1 VSLDFRRALVR
12 RLDVL
17 VLTGLLLTSGAAG
30 VLFAARF
37 YRGQEGTV
45 TPAAPAELSPTAA
58 VAAHAVVPAPVVT
71 PLTLADT
78 YAGQPLTLHG
88 VARPGDVVQLYDRG
102 ELIAIAVSEES
113 GAWTLTVPGGLD
125 EGAHA
130 LTVQAVGEDGGVSQ
144 AVPVAFL
151 VAGLPTATPSPTITP
166 SPTPSATF
174 TASPSATHT
183 VTVTATPTV
192 TFTTT
197 PTASLTPSAT
207 ATLTPSPT
215 ATPTAT
221 PTPSVTPTATAP
233 PTLTWTATPSVTAT
247 LTATPSATPSATATA
262 SATPRPT
269 LTATPAAVALQATQ
283 TATASATFTDTPPA
297 PTITPSA
304 TATASDTPSATPSAT
319 ATASDTPS
327 ATPTVTA
334 SATPQPTLTPTP
346 SPSVT
351 LSATPS
357 PVPPTR
363 TPLALRTSPHPS
375 ATPVLL
381 AGSAEPRID
390 APASGEVRAP
400 GTLAVRGMA
409 SPGALITV
417 RDGESG
423 AVLGVTQAA
432 AAGNWE
438 TRIAVADEG
447 PLVLIAVATAPDGTT
462 RSSSPVTITLAPPVQ
477 PASGSALLPDSRRA
491 GRLFTTLLSMLLLA
505 GGFSAFAAGR
515 LLLRLARDLRTRQR
529 SR

>member
-1 VSLDFRRALVR
+1 MSLDFRRALVR

-37 YRGQEGTV
+37 YKGQEGTV
-45 TPAAPAELSPTAA
+45 TPAALSPTAA
-58 VAAHAVVPAPVVT
+58 IAARAVAPAPAVT

-88 VARPGDVVQLYDRG
+88 AARPGDVVQLYDRG
-102 ELIAIAVSEES
+102 ELIAIAVSDAS
-113 GAWTLTVPGGLD
+113 GAWTLTLPGGLD

-130 LTVQAVGEDGGVSQ
+130 LTVQAIGEDGGVSQ

-151 VAGLPTATPSPTITP
+151 VAGLPTVTP

-183 VTVTATPTV
+183 ATVTVTPTATLTPTFTATPT
-192 TFTTT
+192 
-197 PTASLTPSAT
+197 ASFTPSAT

-215 ATPTAT
+215 VTPTAT
-221 PTPSVTPTATAP
+221 PTPSVTPTATAT
-233 PTLTWTATPSVTAT
+233 PTLTWTATPSDTAT
-247 LTATPSATPSATATA
+247 LTSTPSATPSATATA
-262 SATPRPT
+262 SATSRPT
-269 LTATPAAVALQATQ
+269 LTATPAAVAWEATE
-283 TATASATFTDTPPA
+283 TATASATFTATPPA

-304 TATASDTPSATPSAT
+304 TPTPTSTPSAT
-319 ATASDTPS
+319 ATASATPS

-334 SATPQPTLTPTP
+334 TATPSPTLTHTP
-346 SPSVT
+346 SPGVT
-351 LSATPS
+351 PSATPS

-363 TPLALRTSPHPS
+363 TPLALRTSPQPS
-375 ATPVLL
+375 VTPAPL

-390 APASGEVRAP
+390 APAPGEVRAP
-400 GTLAVRGMA
+400 GTLTVRGMA

-423 AVLGVTQAA
+423 AVLGVAQAA

-447 PLVLIAVATAPDGTT
+447 PLVLLAIATAPDGAT
-462 RSSSPVTITLAPPVQ
+462 RISSPVTITLAPPVQ
-477 PASGSALLPDSRRA
+477 PASGSALLPDTRRA

-505 GGFSAFAAGR
+505 GGFSALAAGR

-529 SR
+529 PR